1 MFQHLALIKKGLRRD
16 KRGCIC
22 FKKAFQHLALI
33 KKGLRRRPCSTWEHL
48 EVFQHLALIKKG
60 LRRNPKVIIFN
71 PPTVSA
77 PCPD

>member
-33 KKGLRRRPCSTWEHL
+33 KKGLRHLVDLLQSLTCPFSTL
-48 EVFQHLALIKKG
+48 
-60 LRRNPKVIIFN
+60 P
-71 PPTVSA
+71 
-77 PCPD
+77 